1 MADIVQYQY
10 LGYNILVD
18 RILFFGG
25 EAMREIIRSD
35 VSNEWAHSGIVEA
48 GDFVFINYCVGNIG
62 QPVENQINGAIDHL
76 NKRLGS
82 IGLTL
87 ESVVKLDC
95 LFRDIW
101 NIPIMEKVFKERFN
115 EKYPARKSI
124 QTEFA
129 HSGGENGL
137 LFQLDAIAFKG

>member
-1 MADIVQYQY
+1 M
-10 LGYNILVD
+10 YNVMKLEHKMIT
-18 RILFFGG
+18 
-25 EAMREIIRSD
+25 RSD
-35 VSNEWAHSGIVEA
+35 VNEKWAHSGIVEA
-48 GDFVFINYCVGNIG
+48 GDFVFVNYCVGNIG
-62 QPVENQINGAIDHL
+62 QPVENQVNGAIDHL
-76 NKRLGS
+76 DERLKS

-101 NIPIMEKVFKERFN
+101 NIPTMEKVFKERFN
-115 EKYPARKSI
+115 GKYPARKSI

-129 HSGGENGL
+129 HAGGEDGL